1 MALVYRGKITVD
13 NAAYHAPYIPDVII
27 GWRGYLNE
35 LALIAGSM
43 TKNPEV
49 LYEDIEFLMK
59 ERYPG
64 NYRITSILDR
74 DTLRYRFN
82 LVFDTDED
90 RTVFLLKWT

>member
-1 MALVYRGKITVD
+1 MALVYQGKITVD

-27 GWRGYLNE
+27 GWRGYLNQ
-35 LALIAGSM
+35 LALVAGSM

-64 NYRITSILDR
+64 NYRITSTLDH